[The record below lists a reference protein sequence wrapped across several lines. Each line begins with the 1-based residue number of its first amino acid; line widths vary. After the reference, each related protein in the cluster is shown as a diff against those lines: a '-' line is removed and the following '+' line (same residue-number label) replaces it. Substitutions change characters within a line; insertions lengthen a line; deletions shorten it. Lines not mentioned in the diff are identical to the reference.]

1 MSDEIRIERGRPT
14 DEELAAIVGVLFAS
28 RTAGAVAAP
37 APVSR
42 WSRSARPGY
51 AETDGRL
58 TRPAHDAWRASTL
71 PR

>member
-1 MSDEIRIERGRPT
+1 MSDEIRIVRGRPT

-28 RTAGAVAAP
+28 RTAGSANPP

-42 WSRSARPGY
+42 WSRSTRPGY
-51 AETDGRL
+51 AGSDRRL
-58 TRPAHDAWRASTL
+58 TRPAADAWRASTL

>member
-1 MSDEIRIERGRPT
+1 MGDEIRIVRGVPT

-28 RTAGAVAAP
+28 RTAGSPAAS
-37 APVSR
+37 VSMSR

-51 AETDGRL
+51 AERDGRL
-58 TRPAHDAWRASTL
+58 TRPSADAWHASTL